1 MRSDSLVVV
10 GHIQREFEAKEER
23 MKKYLLRVKELVTQF
38 KDFAIKKRKR
48 NLLDTYALV
57 ALFMLT

>member
-1 MRSDSLVVV
+1 MVV